1 MTVHRSHAS
10 AFASAR
16 ARMTT
21 AILSIA
27 LLLSA
32 CAIPPTK
39 PAGSDASSTPTT
51 KPRDP
56 SDVKRIEDLERQ
68 VAELQKQ
75 LNDRRRQSY
84 EEKRR
89 LERELKDTQERLDES
104 QKKLEAIL
112 AIDRDLR
119 RGNKGVE

>member
-1 MTVHRSHAS
+1 MTAHRSHAN
-10 AFASAR
+10 ALASAR
-16 ARMTT
+16 IAT
-21 AILSIA
+21 AALSIA

-32 CAIPPTK
+32 CAAPPTNR
-39 PAGSDASSTPTT
+39 AGTDGAPDQTT
-51 KPRDP
+51 RPRDP

-89 LERELKDTQERLDES
+89 LERELKDTQDRLDES

-112 AIDRDLR
+112 AIDRELR